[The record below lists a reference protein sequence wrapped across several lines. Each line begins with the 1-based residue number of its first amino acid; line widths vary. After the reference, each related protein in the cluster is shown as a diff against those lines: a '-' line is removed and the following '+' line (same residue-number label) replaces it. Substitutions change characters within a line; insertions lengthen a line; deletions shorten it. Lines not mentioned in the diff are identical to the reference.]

1 MFGNATFGELSMGMF
16 AASHDESPTERLDI
30 LCEATF
36 VKPYI
41 EQDIGNGP
49 EEMAAVPESL
59 MTRRG
64 SVAE

>member
-1 MFGNATFGELSMGMF
+1 ML
-16 AASHDESPTERLDI
+16 AASHDDRPNERLEI

-36 VKPYI
+36 VKPFI

-49 EEMAAVPESL
+49 EEMVAEPESL

-64 SVAE
+64 SVVE